1 MAGTKKIEYKGHQWH
16 DTCFHCKVSQCRAD
30 STVNITRISHYST
43 TFLFVLQV
51 CATKVG
57 LKSFIIPNEKDI
69 YCVSCFEDRVA
80 TKCTKCKQV
89 VQLSCSVVTDIVD
102 QVLTSGGVTFRGEP
116 WHKECFVCAHCGL
129 ALAGQVRDSPFMSGN
144 KLCCAEVRQPGG
156 QTLLCHLLR
165 GTLRQAVPFLYSAK
179 LLL

>member
-1 MAGTKKIEYKGHQWH
+1 MQNR
-16 DTCFHCKVSQCRAD
+16 Q
-30 STVNITRISHYST
+30 STSFISPISSK

-89 VQLSCSVVTDIVD
+89 LQHNCCVVADIVD

-116 WHKECFVCAHCGL
+116 WHKECFVCAHCGV
-129 ALAGQVRDSPFMSGN
+129 ALAGQVRAP
-144 KLCCAEVRQPGG
+144 L
-156 QTLLCHLLR
+156 
-165 GTLRQAVPFLYSAK
+165 
-179 LLL
+179 